1 MYLENLLYSAE
12 IKYLASCLLT
22 SVVMEDIEKRRNESK
37 KISNKNTI
45 HGNEMCRLDSDFS
58 QMKTNVSGIEKDLGP
73 TFLPESDC
81 KTSVELGSETGIIFD
96 LMEDPMRAYCLRLRS
111 SCLANA
117 ALCRSHRNF
126 CTRTNTSKNE
136 RTFVG
141 AVSTCVNDKELAVDR
156 DFESISSQ
164 PQSLSPSPSLFLCE
178 NTVTSDTHVDKV
190 SNFLPENISGI
201 TKPTVESK
209 PTIACK
215 NSQWNNSQNYL
226 SCDVLANM
234 SAIELINA
242 SFCVPENI
250 LLRSR
255 KIVILERQHK

>member
-1 MYLENLLYSAE
+1 
-12 IKYLASCLLT
+12 
-22 SVVMEDIEKRRNESK
+22 
-37 KISNKNTI
+37 
-45 HGNEMCRLDSDFS
+45 
-58 QMKTNVSGIEKDLGP
+58 MKTNVSGIAKDLGP
-73 TFLPESDC
+73 TFLPESDS
-81 KTSVELGSETGIIFD
+81 KTSVELGSETGNILD

-111 SCLANA
+111 SSLANA

-141 AVSTCVNDKELAVDR
+141 AVSTCVNDKDLAVDR
-156 DFESISSQ
+156 DSESISSQ
-164 PQSLSPSPSLFLCE
+164 PQSLSPSLYLCE
-178 NTVTSDTHVDKV
+178 NKVTSDTHVDKV

-209 PTIACK
+209 PTIACN
-215 NSQWNNSQNYL
+215 NSQRNNPQNYL